1 MQLVK
6 NNPYRILGLLAGT
19 PTAKHVRHVN
29 RLKESIEAEVDP
41 DEDYSFPTFGS
52 FERSIE
58 SINSASSKIHLEN
71 GKIAAALF
79 WFYNGNE
86 IEDDAAFDLIK
97 DGSIKES
104 VSIWA
109 KLINDTN
116 INQVNASAFFN
127 VSTLLLNSGIKDD
140 KINESVLF
148 KGVRLKL
155 RFLES
160 ECYDEVLNIM
170 NIENS
175 KFSKKELQLV
185 FLNQIFQ
192 EITKA
197 QNYNSVTFISTINDI
212 EFSAK
217 DEFLN
222 SFTEAP
228 IKKIEEEIS
237 SSKSKRQ
244 LNKRDAEIY
253 GKELFDK
260 TEQSIQ
266 ELQNILEKNDLRYQN
281 IADKLANEILQC
293 GIDFFQEFKDEDFD
307 PSNDSLHLFNIAS
320 SIAVGNLVSQ
330 RCAEQTEELQEW
342 IDEKP
347 ERERQKLIASDLEF
361 ITNKLQQLSHKDD
374 SVINVQDLLDSCKP
388 KLKNIKL
395 HLGAQDE
402 FYINVSTAIVRNAQN
417 MLVQTINDLIEK
429 ANQFYGIFSNE
440 SKKIIE
446 KAIDLTYKMGT
457 FDMDRELKLNYSKNL
472 DGIKKLARQLSISTL
487 SPRENIQQQI
497 TRAERKLTDIQ
508 NTLYYRSE
516 LEAANNEMARIKEWQ
531 FLRSKS
537 DRESQIKSQE
547 NKIRQL
553 RVKSEQEKANQVST
567 QQKTI
572 TDLKTK
578 LKNAEY

>member
-52 FERSIE
+52 LDRSID

-86 IEDDAAFDLIK
+86 IEDDAAFDNIK

-127 VSTLLLNSGIKDD
+127 ISTLLLNSGIKDA
-140 KINESVLF
+140 KINETVLF
-148 KGVRLKL
+148 KGLRLKL

-160 ECYDEVLNIM
+160 ECYDDVLNVM

-192 EITKA
+192 EITKT
-197 QNYNSVTFISTINDI
+197 QNYNSVTFISTINEI

-244 LNKRDAEIY
+244 LNKRDAEIF

-388 KLKNIKL
+388 KLKNIKS

-402 FYINVSTAIVRNAQN
+402 FYINVSTAIVRSAQN
-417 MLVQTINDLIEK
+417 MLVQTVNDLIEK
-429 ANQFYGIFSNE
+429 ANEFYGIFTSE

-446 KAIDLTYKMGT
+446 KALDLTYKMGT
-457 FDMDRELKLNYSKNL
+457 FDMDKELKLNYSKNI

-508 NTLYYRSE
+508 NTVYYRSE

-553 RVKSEQEKANQVST
+553 RVKSKQENANQVST

-572 TDLKTK
+572 TDLKNK

>member
-1 MQLVK
+1 MQLVL

-41 DEDYSFPTFGS
+41 DEDYCFPIFGS
-52 FERSIE
+52 LDRSID

-86 IEDDAAFDLIK
+86 IEDDAALDLIK
-97 DGSIKES
+97 DGSVKDS

-109 KLINDTN
+109 KLINDSN
-116 INQVNASAFFN
+116 INQNNASAFFN
-127 VSTLLLNSGIKDD
+127 ISTLLLNSGIKDN

-148 KGVRLKL
+148 KGLRLKL

-160 ECYDEVLNIM
+160 ECYEEVLNVM
-170 NIENS
+170 NIEIS

-185 FLNQIFQ
+185 FLNQIYQ
-192 EITKA
+192 EITKV
-197 QNYNSVTFISTINDI
+197 QNYNSVTFISTINEI

-228 IKKIEEEIS
+228 IKKIEEEIL

-260 TEQSIQ
+260 TEKSIL
-266 ELQNILEKNDLRYQN
+266 ELKNILSKNDLRYQN

-307 PSNDSLHLFNIAS
+307 PSNESLQLFNIAS

-330 RCAEQTEELQEW
+330 RCAEQTEQLQEW

-361 ITNKLQQLSHKDD
+361 ITNKLQQLRHKDD
-374 SVINVQDLLDSCKP
+374 SVINVEDLLDSCKP
-388 KLKNIKL
+388 KLKNIKS

-402 FYINVSTAIVRNAQN
+402 FYINVSTAIVRSAQN
-417 MLVQTINDLIEK
+417 MLVQTVNDLIEK
-429 ANQFYGIFSNE
+429 SNEFYGIFTSE

-457 FDMDRELKLNYSKNL
+457 FDMDKDLKLNYSKNL

-508 NTLYYRSE
+508 NTVYYRSE
-516 LEAANNEMARIKEWQ
+516 LEAANNEMSRIKEWQ
-531 FLRSKS
+531 FLRSKA
-537 DRESQIKSQE
+537 DRESQIRTQE
-547 NKIRQL
+547 NKIKQL
-553 RVKSEQEKANQVST
+553 RSKSEKEKANQISS

-572 TDLKTK
+572 TDLKNK

>member
-1 MQLVK
+1 MDLVK

-29 RLKESIEAEVDP
+29 RLKESIEAEVEP
-41 DEDYSFPTFGS
+41 DEDYSFPSFGS
-52 FERSIE
+52 MIRSLD

-71 GKIAAALF
+71 GKIAAVLF

-86 IEDDAAFDLIK
+86 VEDDAAFDLIK
-97 DGSIKES
+97 DGSVQEA
-104 VSIWA
+104 VTIWA
-109 KLINDTN
+109 KITNDTK

-127 VSTLLLNSGIKDD
+127 LSTILLNYGLKNEE
-140 KINESVLF
+140 INESVYF
-148 KGVRLKL
+148 KGLRMKL
-155 RFLES
+155 RYLES
-160 ECYDEVLNIM
+160 DYVDQLSTTM
-170 NIENS
+170 NIETS
-175 KFSKKELQLV
+175 RYSKKELQLI
-185 FLNQIFQ
+185 FLNSLYK
-192 EITKA
+192 ETAKA
-197 QNYNSVTFISTINDI
+197 KNFNSLSFISTINEI

-293 GIDFFQEFKDEDFD
+293 GIDFFQEFKDEYFD

-320 SIAVGNLVSQ
+320 SIAVGNLVSK

-347 ERERQKLIASDLEF
+347 ERERRKLIASDLEF

-395 HLGAQDE
+395 HLGVQDE

-429 ANQFYGIFSNE
+429 ANQLYGIFSNE

-457 FDMDRELKLNYSKNL
+457 FDMDKELKLNYSKNL

-508 NTLYYRSE
+508 NSVFYRSE
-516 LEAANNEMARIKEWQ
+516 LEAANNELARIKEWQ

-553 RVKSEQEKANQVST
+553 RIKSEQEKANQVST

>member
-6 NNPYRILGLLAGT
+6 NNPYRILGLLVGT

-41 DEDYSFPTFGS
+41 DEDYSFPTLGS
-52 FERSIE
+52 LDRSIE

-97 DGSIKES
+97 DGAIKES

-109 KLINDTN
+109 KLINHTN
-116 INQVNASAFFN
+116 INQVNASAFYN
-127 VSTLLLNSGIKDD
+127 VSTLLLNSGIKDE
-140 KINESVLF
+140 KINETVLF
-148 KGVRLKL
+148 KGLRLKL

-160 ECYDEVLNIM
+160 ECYEDVLNVM

-197 QNYNSVTFISTINDI
+197 QNYNSVTFISTINEI

-260 TEQSIQ
+260 TELSIK

-307 PSNDSLHLFNIAS
+307 PSNESMHLFKIAS

-330 RCAEQTEELQEW
+330 RCKEQTEELQEW

-374 SVINVQDLLDSCKP
+374 SVINVQDFLDSCKP
-388 KLKNIKL
+388 KLKNIKS

-402 FYINVSTAIVRNAQN
+402 FYLNVSSAIVRNAQN

-457 FDMDRELKLNYSKNL
+457 FDMERELKLNYSENL
-472 DGIKKLARQLSISTL
+472 DGIKNLARQLSISTL
-487 SPRENIQQQI
+487 SPRENLQQQI
-497 TRAERKLTDIQ
+497 TRAERKLTEIEK
-508 NTLYYRSE
+508 TVYYRSE
-516 LEAANNEMARIKEWQ
+516 LEAANTEMARIKEWQ
-531 FLRSKS
+531 FLRSNS
-537 DRESQIKSQE
+537 DRESQINAQE

-553 RVKSEQEKANQVST
+553 RVKSEQEKANQVRS

-578 LKNAEY
+578 LKSAEY

>member
-1 MQLVK
+1 MQQIK
-6 NNPYRILGLLAGT
+6 DNPYRIIGLLVGA
-19 PTAKHVRHVN
+19 TAPQQVRQIS
-29 RLKESIEAEVDP
+29 RLIQSIEAEVEP
-41 DEDYSFPTFGS
+41 DEDFSF
-52 FERSIE
+52 SILGNLDRTVE
-58 SINSASSKIHLEN
+58 SINRAKSKIHLDS

-86 IEDDAAFDLIK
+86 IEDDAAFDNIK

-127 VSTLLLNSGIKDD
+127 ISTLLLNSGINDA
-140 KINESVLF
+140 KINETVLF
-148 KGVRLKL
+148 KGLRLKL

-160 ECYDEVLNIM
+160 ECYDDVLNVM

-175 KFSKKELQLV
+175 KFSKKELQIV

-192 EITKA
+192 EITKT
-197 QNYNSVTFISTINDI
+197 QNYNSVTFISTINEI

-260 TEQSIQ
+260 TEQSVQ
-266 ELQNILEKNDLRYQN
+266 EIQNILEKNDLRYQN

-374 SVINVQDLLDSCKP
+374 SVINVQDLLDSCKS
-388 KLKNIKL
+388 KLKNIKS

-402 FYINVSTAIVRNAQN
+402 FYINVSTAIVRSAQN
-417 MLVQTINDLIEK
+417 MLVQTVNDLIEK
-429 ANQFYGIFSNE
+429 ANEFYGIFTSE

-446 KAIDLTYKMGT
+446 KALDLTYKMGT
-457 FDMDRELKLNYSKNL
+457 FDMDKELKLNYSKNI

-508 NTLYYRSE
+508 NTVYYRSE

-572 TDLKTK
+572 TDLKNK

>member
-1 MQLVK
+1 MQLVL
-6 NNPYRILGLLAGT
+6 NNPYRILGLLVGT
-19 PTAKHVRHVN
+19 QAAKHVRHVN

-41 DEDYSFPTFGS
+41 DEDFSFPSFGY
-52 FERSIE
+52 FDRSLD
-58 SINSASSKIHLEN
+58 SINSASSKIHLES
-71 GKIAAALF
+71 GKISAALF
-79 WFYNGNE
+79 WFYNGND
-86 IEDDAAFDLIK
+86 IEDDAAFDLLKDGAIK
-97 DGSIKES
+97 DC
-104 VSIWA
+104 VNVWA
-109 KLINDTN
+109 KLTNDSEIEPT
-116 INQVNASAFFN
+116 NASAFFN
-127 VSTLLLNSGIKDD
+127 VSTLLLNSGVREQ
-140 KINESVLF
+140 KINESILF
-148 KGVRLKL
+148 RGIKMKL

-160 ECYDEVLNIM
+160 NCYTELLNVI
-170 NIENS
+170 NIDCNKYS
-175 KFSKKELQLV
+175 KIELQLI
-185 FLNQIFQ
+185 FLNQIFE
-192 EITKA
+192 EITKTS
-197 QNYNSVTFISTINDI
+197 NYNSITFISAINVI
-212 EFSAK
+212 NFSAK
-217 DEFLN
+217 EDFLN
-222 SFTEAP
+222 SFTEQP

-237 SSKSKRQ
+237 ISKSKRQ

-260 TEQSIQ
+260 TEKSIQ
-266 ELQNILEKNDLRYQN
+266 ELQNILENNDLKYQN

-307 PSNDSLHLFNIAS
+307 PSNDSLQLFKIAS

-330 RCAEQTEELQEW
+330 RCTQQTEELQEW

-388 KLKNIKL
+388 KLKNIKS

-402 FYINVSTAIVRNAQN
+402 FYINVSTAIVRSAQN
-417 MLVQTINDLIEK
+417 MLVQTVNDLIEK
-429 ANQFYGIFSNE
+429 SNEFYGIFTSE

-457 FDMDRELKLNYSKNL
+457 FDMDKDLKLNYSKNL

-508 NTLYYRSE
+508 NTVYYRSE
-516 LEAANNEMARIKEWQ
+516 LEAANNEMSRIKEWQ

-572 TDLKTK
+572 TDLK
-578 LKNAEY
+578 